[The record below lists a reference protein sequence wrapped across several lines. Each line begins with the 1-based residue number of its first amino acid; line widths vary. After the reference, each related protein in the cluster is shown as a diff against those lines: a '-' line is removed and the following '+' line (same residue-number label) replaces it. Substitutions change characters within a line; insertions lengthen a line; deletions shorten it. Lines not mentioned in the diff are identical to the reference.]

1 MSEWIAAFDRQLA
14 ENMLLQIG
22 TIILVVKA
30 AGLLSRR
37 FKQPAV
43 FGQLMAGIIL
53 GPSLLKL
60 LSTTPLINGMAEIG
74 VVLLM
79 FLAGMETD
87 IKKIAENGGASV
99 LSALGGIIL
108 PLAGGIG
115 LGVAFGL
122 SLKVAIFLGVTL
134 TATSVS
140 ITVQTLRELG
150 KLQTRE
156 GTTILGAA
164 VLDDILGIIML
175 SILLGI
181 LAGAES
187 DDLAFLILK
196 ILLFLIATW
205 MLGRALV
212 PAGFRL
218 VRNLGVSQGLVPLGL
233 AFCFALAYLS
243 QLGGLASITGAYLA
257 GLLLKESGYA
267 NIMYESVET
276 LSNNI
281 FIPVFLVNIGLS
293 AQIADLGSSLSF
305 VGLLVLVAI
314 FTKLLGG
321 AIGAKLAGFPVFSS
335 LAVGAGLVSRGEI
348 ALIIA
353 ALGLSKG
360 IIDNS
365 MFVSLVVMVLMTT
378 VLSPVLLKKVFQG
391 NK

>member
-1 MSEWIAAFDRQLA
+1 MSEWIVAFDRQLA

-30 AGLLSRR
+30 AGVLSRR

-43 FGQLMAGIIL
+43 LGQLMAGIIL

-79 FLAGMETD
+79 FLAGLETD
-87 IKKIAENGGASV
+87 VKKIAENGGASV

-108 PLAGGIG
+108 PLAGGIC
-115 LGVAFGL
+115 LGIAFGL

-187 DDLAFLILK
+187 DDLAFLIIK
-196 ILLFLIATW
+196 ILAFLAATW
-205 MLGRALV
+205 VLGRALV

-218 VRNLGVSQGLVPLGL
+218 ARNMGVVQGLVPLGL
-233 AFCFALAYLS
+233 AFCFVLAYLS